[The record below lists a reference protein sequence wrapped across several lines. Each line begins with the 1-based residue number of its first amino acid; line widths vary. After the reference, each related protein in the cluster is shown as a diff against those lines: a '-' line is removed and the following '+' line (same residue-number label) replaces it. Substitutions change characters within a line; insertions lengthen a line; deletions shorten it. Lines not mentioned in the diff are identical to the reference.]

1 MARHNEL
8 GQWGEDLACQKLI
21 ADGYAICERNWRM
34 GHLEIDIIAMK
45 GNRIIFA
52 EVKTRSDMES
62 DPLDAVTPRKI
73 SHMVSSAKVYL
84 EINDLHHEV
93 QFDLFAINGSPENYK
108 IEHVAD
114 AFEPPLKTY

>member
-1 MARHNEL
+1 
-8 GQWGEDLACQKLI
+8 
-21 ADGYAICERNWRM
+21 M